1 MGRLLPILVFFVAL
15 AGCASSPGPRGEDR
29 ILGLLVLEGT
39 EQPIAGATLTLTP
52 IAPLPQARPDDLAEP
67 HDLAT
72 EQRSGP
78 SGAFGF
84 GALEDPEQAER
95 SLARGWEYELRAD
108 APGFYSTVDRVDFE
122 GGQLAVVLEIE
133 VIEDEMTYGDGGIIV
148 GEQPPD
154 RLKDMQGTLVKEV
167 LRRLGRSAPA
177 GRPTN

>member
-1 MGRLLPILVFFVAL
+1 ML
-15 AGCASSPGPRGEDR
+15 AGCAGSPGPRGEDR

-52 IAPLPQARPDDLAEP
+52 IAPLPQARPDALSDP
-67 HDLAT
+67 HALAT

-84 GALEDPEQAER
+84 GVLEGAEQTER

-108 APGFYSTVDRVDFE
+108 AAGFYSTVDRVDFE
-122 GGQLAVVLEIE
+122 GGQLAVVLEID
-133 VIEDEMTYGDGGIIV
+133 VIEDEMTYGDGGIFV

-154 RLKDMQGTLVKEV
+154 RLKDMEGTLVKEV
-167 LRRLGRSAPA
+167 LRRLGRSAPS